1 MTQAID
7 TLRIKSM
14 PKPEIKLQINLETEN
29 SRVINEVDEIDYKDA
44 NDSTLYSNDT
54 TINVEK
60 FGDNEL
66 NSKIINKKIKNIK
79 KSFTALNENEDEDDY
94 DAIGNYRVQTT
105 AASCEKKINELVRKA
120 KEENDD

>member
-1 MTQAID
+1 MTQAVD

-29 SRVINEVDEIDYKDA
+29 SRVIDEVDDFDYKDA

-79 KSFTALNENEDEDDY
+79 KSFTALNENED
-94 DAIGNYRVQTT
+94 
-105 AASCEKKINELVRKA
+105 
-120 KEENDD
+120 

>member
-29 SRVINEVDEIDYKDA
+29 SRLINEVDEMDYKDA
-44 NDSTLYSNDT
+44 NDATLYSNDT

-60 FGDNEL
+60 FGENEL
-66 NSKIINKKIKNIK
+66 NNKIINKKI
-79 KSFTALNENEDEDDY
+79 
-94 DAIGNYRVQTT
+94 
-105 AASCEKKINELVRKA
+105 
-120 KEENDD
+120 

>member
-29 SRVINEVDEIDYKDA
+29 SRLINEVDEMDYKDA
-44 NDSTLYSNDT
+44 NDSTLYSNDI

-60 FGDNEL
+60 FGNNEL
-66 NSKIINKKIKNIK
+66 NNKIINKKIKNIK
-79 KSFTALNENEDEDDY
+79 KTFSALNDNEDGDDY
-94 DAIGNYRVQTT
+94 DCIGNYRVQTT
-105 AASCEKKINELVRKA
+105 ALSCEKKIEELVRKA
-120 KEENDD
+120 KTEED

>member
-1 MTQAID
+1 MTQAVD

-29 SRVINEVDEIDYKDA
+29 SRVIDEVDDFDYKDA

>member
-29 SRVINEVDEIDYKDA
+29 SRVINEVDEIDYKDG

-79 KSFTALNENEDEDDY
+79 KTFTALNENEDEDDY
-94 DAIGNYRVQTT
+94 ESIGNYRTQTT
-105 AASCEKKINELVRKA
+105 AASCEKKIAELVRKS
-120 KEENDD
+120 KNEED